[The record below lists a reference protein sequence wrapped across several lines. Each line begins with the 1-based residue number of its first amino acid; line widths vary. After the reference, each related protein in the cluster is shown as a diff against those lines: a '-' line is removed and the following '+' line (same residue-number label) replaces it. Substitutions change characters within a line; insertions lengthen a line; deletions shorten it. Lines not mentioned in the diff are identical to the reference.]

1 LSESA
6 IKEEKT
12 IYSNYFKIRISV
24 SLEPMLLEML
34 HIVPPAKIYLFYGE
48 LQRIKKYLKGYN
60 LQRSDGS
67 QLNDVVVIP

>member
-1 LSESA
+1 
-6 IKEEKT
+6 
-12 IYSNYFKIRISV
+12 
-24 SLEPMLLEML
+24 ML